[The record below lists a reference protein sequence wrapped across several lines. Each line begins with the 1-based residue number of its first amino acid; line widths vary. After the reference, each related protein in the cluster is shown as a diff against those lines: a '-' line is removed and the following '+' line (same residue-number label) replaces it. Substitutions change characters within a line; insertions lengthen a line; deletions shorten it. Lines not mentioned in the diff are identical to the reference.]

1 MNARRGTRIG
11 LFELAERDGWV
22 CGICAHGVD
31 RAARP
36 RTAGSASMDH
46 IIPLARGG
54 LHTEDNLQLAH
65 YLCNVLKRDHVA

>member
-1 MNARRGTRIG
+1 
-11 LFELAERDGWV
+11 
-22 CGICAHGVD
+22 
-31 RAARP
+31 
-36 RTAGSASMDH
+36 MDH